1 MWKLK
6 NNLNVEI
13 LKYFL
18 LFSVLILGILWLFQF
33 LFFDSFYRSQRIRDI
48 QVVATKI
55 SREQNTDNYYEVVNN
70 LAFDK
75 SVCIEILNNNYDS
88 LYKSTFFGK
97 GCFTSNESTRN
108 YKFDFISNSYNE
120 KAYELI
126 NERFNNKTLVYA
138 VKLRNN
144 RYAFI
149 NTSLEAVDG
158 TKSLIK
164 KEFVVI
170 SITIFIY
177 TNIYSFCHSFF

>member
-75 SVCIEILNNNYDS
+75 SVCIEILNNNYD
-88 LYKSTFFGK
+88 
-97 GCFTSNESTRN
+97 
-108 YKFDFISNSYNE
+108 
-120 KAYELI
+120 
-126 NERFNNKTLVYA
+126 
-138 VKLRNN
+138 
-144 RYAFI
+144 
-149 NTSLEAVDG
+149 
-158 TKSLIK
+158 
-164 KEFVVI
+164 
-170 SITIFIY
+170 
-177 TNIYSFCHSFF
+177 NIVL